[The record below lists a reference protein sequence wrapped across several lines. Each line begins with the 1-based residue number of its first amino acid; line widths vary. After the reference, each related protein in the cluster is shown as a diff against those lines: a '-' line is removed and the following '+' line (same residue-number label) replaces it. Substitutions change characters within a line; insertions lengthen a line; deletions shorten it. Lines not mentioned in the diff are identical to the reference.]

1 MFGHVN
7 LDNADGLWSSSRDV
21 GNSTVKSFPISS
33 DLCSLGPESLSHT
46 SHHRKIKTEF
56 MRKDDLSCS
65 LGYGETDNSTSPSL
79 HSIHGILNRAGD
91 AACESKPL
99 TKEQVLR

>member
-1 MFGHVN
+1 
-7 LDNADGLWSSSRDV
+7 
-21 GNSTVKSFPISS
+21 
-33 DLCSLGPESLSHT
+33 
-46 SHHRKIKTEF
+46 

-91 AACESKPL
+91 AACDSKPL